1 MVFLHNTLIH
11 WKSRRQSTVS
21 SSSTEAE
28 YKALYEGTQQVLW
41 FRKLFND
48 LSLVSSKFDLSLLG
62 ENRPAIAMAKNPM
75 SSARTM
81 HIDIKFHWIREQL
94 SEGLF
99 HLGYV
104 PTTEMHADL
113 LTKALHRV
121 KLQTFLSQA
130 SVTSIPSV

>member
-1 MVFLHNTLIH
+1 M
-11 WKSRRQSTVS
+11 VS

-28 YKALYEGTQQVLW
+28 YKALYEGTQQILW
-41 FRKLFND
+41 FQKLFND
-48 LSLVSSKFDLSLLG
+48 LSLVWSKFVLSLLG
-62 ENRPAIAMAKNPM
+62 NNQPAIAMAKNPM
-75 SSARTM
+75 SLARTM

-94 SEGLF
+94 SKALF
-99 HLGYV
+99 HLPYV

-130 SVTSIPSV
+130 SIKSIPSV